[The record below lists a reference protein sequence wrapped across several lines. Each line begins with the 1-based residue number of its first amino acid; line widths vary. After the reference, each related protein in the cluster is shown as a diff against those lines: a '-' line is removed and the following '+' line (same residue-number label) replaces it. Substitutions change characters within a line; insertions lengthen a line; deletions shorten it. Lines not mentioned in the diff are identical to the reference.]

1 MHLHLAAGTPISQLD
16 GTTSGIV
23 WMIVVMLPALGL
35 FLGLIFW
42 AAREPR
48 VSKGQ
53 LRMAGGQSGPAAAGP
68 IVTVERDAGVP
79 EQVRG

>member
-48 VSKGQ
+48 ASKEQ
-53 LRMAGGQSGPAAAGP
+53 LQVAGGQSGPGAAVP
-68 IVTVERDAGVP
+68 IVTVEREAGFA
-79 EQVRG
+79 EQVSG